1 MSQFRYQAGVLSA
14 EDVQLD
20 RIADEVGTP
29 FYCYSTAEIEQNYA
43 DFVEAFGGQDASVC
57 YAVKANSNLAVI
69 NTLVQLGAGADV
81 VSEGELRRALKA
93 GADPRKVVFSG
104 VGKTREELNYALDQ
118 NILQINVESAS
129 ELDMLS
135 GIAASRGQEVEIAL
149 RVNPDVDAGT
159 HAKITT
165 GTRSSKFGIS
175 IKDGAQV
182 FARAADLPGVKPV
195 SLALHIGSQLT
206 ELAPFEVA
214 FRTLA
219 DLTQALRDNGH
230 TIDRLD
236 LGGGL
241 GVTYDDERP
250 PAVGDYAAMIKRTVG
265 HLGCSLILEPGRFL
279 VANAGLLVSRVVH
292 VKAGDA
298 RPIIVVDAA
307 MNDLARPA
315 LYDAFHAILT
325 VREAADGSTMR
336 ENDVVGPICESSD
349 TFARSVTLPSLVT
362 GDLLVFSSA
371 GAYGAVMASTY
382 NTRRLV
388 PEVMVRGSA
397 FAVVR
402 ARPDFDDI
410 FALESVPQWRQQPST
425 RGAA

>member
-1 MSQFRYQAGVLSA
+1 M
-14 EDVQLD
+14 
-20 RIADEVGTP
+20 
-29 FYCYSTAEIEQNYA
+29 
-43 DFVEAFGGQDASVC
+43 
-57 YAVKANSNLAVI
+57 
-69 NTLVQLGAGADV
+69 
-81 VSEGELRRALKA
+81 
-93 GADPRKVVFSG
+93 
-104 VGKTREELNYALDQ
+104 
-118 NILQINVESAS
+118 
-129 ELDMLS
+129 
-135 GIAASRGQEVEIAL
+135 
-149 RVNPDVDAGT
+149 
-159 HAKITT
+159 
-165 GTRSSKFGIS
+165 
-175 IKDGAQV
+175 
-182 FARAADLPGVKPV
+182 KPV

-219 DLTQALRDNGH
+219 DLTQALRDDGH

-250 PAVGDYAAMIKRTVG
+250 PAVRGYAAMIKHTVG

-292 VKAGDA
+292 VKAGDT

-315 LYDAFHAILT
+315 LYDAFHAILP
-325 VREAADGSTMR
+325 VREVADDRTLR

-349 TFARSVTLPSLVT
+349 TFARSVALPSLVT
-362 GDLLVFSSA
+362 GDLLVISSA

-402 ARPDFDDI
+402 SRPEFDEI
-410 FALESVPQWRQQPST
+410 FALESIPRWH
-425 RGAA
+425 